1 MKARV
6 VFSNIGYKAVEG
18 ERRLSATRGQ
28 VITLSDEE
36 FDRLDA
42 LGAVTRFAGG
52 GTSELSGK
60 TPPHPASVKRA
71 ATRASTKPKA

>member
-6 VFSNIGYKAVEG
+6 VFSNIGYKG
-18 ERRLSATRGQ
+18 INGDRRLSAKCGQ

-52 GTSELSGK
+52 GTSELSGP
-60 TPPHPASVKRA
+60 TPPHPALVKRTG
-71 ATRASTKPKA
+71 TRATKPKA